1 MGFWSSLL
9 KTGGKAA
16 GATGKAFGG
25 AVLHPSQT
33 LRGAGSAL
41 KTATV
46 GAAAGYVGWEKL
58 TTDKSVVRIV
68 SDAVIGEDTTNA
80 ISGTAKAA
88 TETVNKL
95 TGKAEQTFDS
105 VSQASSSLSSTLDGA
120 SNFLSG
126 VSNGNAGNMLGN
138 FFSNLAHGKVS
149 GLRIVGLIAGAFLV
163 FGRTGW
169 LGKIAGI
176 FLTMMMIGNNTQ
188 RQQEAS
194 VTGNQR
200 QARPQQEQE
209 EQTHSG
215 GMRR

>member
-1 MGFWSSLL
+1 M
-9 KTGGKAA
+9 
-16 GATGKAFGG
+16 
-25 AVLHPSQT
+25 HPSQT

-46 GAAAGYVGWEKL
+46 GAAVGYVGWEKL

-105 VSQASSSLSSTLDGA
+105 VSQASSSLSSTLNGA

-149 GLRIVGLIAGAFLV
+149 GLSIVGLIAGAFLV

-169 LGKIAGI
+169 LGKLAGI
-176 FLTMMMIGNNTQ
+176 FLTMMMICNNTQ
-188 RQQEAS
+188 RLQEAS
-194 VTGNQR
+194 VTDNQR

>member
-9 KTGGKAA
+9 KAGGKAA
-16 GATGKAFGG
+16 GATGKAVGG

-58 TTDKSVVRIV
+58 TTDKS
-68 SDAVIGEDTTNA
+68 
-80 ISGTAKAA
+80 
-88 TETVNKL
+88 
-95 TGKAEQTFDS
+95 
-105 VSQASSSLSSTLDGA
+105 
-120 SNFLSG
+120 G

-149 GLRIVGLIAGAFLV
+149 GLSIVGLIAGAFLV

-188 RQQEAS
+188 RLQEAS
-194 VTGNQR
+194 VTDNQR

>member
-16 GATGKAFGG
+16 GATGKAVGG

-58 TTDKSVVRIV
+58 
-68 SDAVIGEDTTNA
+68 TNA

-149 GLRIVGLIAGAFLV
+149 GLSIVGLIAGAFLV

>member
-1 MGFWSSLL
+1 MNWRTILPYC
-9 KTGGKAA
+9 KTYCWNR
-16 GATGKAFGG
+16 
-25 AVLHPSQT
+25 LHIRDQLPYRNVHC
-33 LRGAGSAL
+33 L
-41 KTATV
+41 
-46 GAAAGYVGWEKL
+46 Y
-58 TTDKSVVRIV
+58 TTTSR
-68 SDAVIGEDTTNA
+68 
-80 ISGTAKAA
+80 
-88 TETVNKL
+88 
-95 TGKAEQTFDS
+95 
-105 VSQASSSLSSTLDGA
+105 STLDGA

-149 GLRIVGLIAGAFLV
+149 GLSIVGLIAGAFLV

-194 VTGNQR
+194 VTDNQR

>member
-1 MGFWSSLL
+1 M
-9 KTGGKAA
+9 
-16 GATGKAFGG
+16 
-25 AVLHPSQT
+25 
-33 LRGAGSAL
+33 

-149 GLRIVGLIAGAFLV
+149 GLSIVGLIAGAFLV

-188 RQQEAS
+188 RQREAS
-194 VTGNQR
+194 VTDNQR